1 MARVVRTDP
10 VMAAL
15 LLLLLPLLTLANQ
28 DRTYERKLSSEYFNS
43 LLDPVILEI
52 IMSIV
57 K

>member
-1 MARVVRTDP
+1 MVRTDP